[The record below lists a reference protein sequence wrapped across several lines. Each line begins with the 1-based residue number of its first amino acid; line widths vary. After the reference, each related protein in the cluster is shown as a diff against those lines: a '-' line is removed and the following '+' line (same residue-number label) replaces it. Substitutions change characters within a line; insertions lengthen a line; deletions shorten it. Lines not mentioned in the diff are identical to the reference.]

1 MLFIGILGAI
11 DKVRYKNMGKNKR
24 VYSGSTTS
32 TTELGEKPAKNE
44 KGIGKFTNSDGS
56 DRGNVLKRK
65 EHTNVMKKEMAK
77 SKKTKT
83 WPLSGNS
90 WTSHINQEEKK

>member
-1 MLFIGILGAI
+1 MAVQLPQLNWE
-11 DKVRYKNMGKNKR
+11 K
-24 VYSGSTTS
+24 
-32 TTELGEKPAKNE
+32 KPAKNE

-77 SKKTKT
+77 
-83 WPLSGNS
+83 
-90 WTSHINQEEKK
+90 

>member
-1 MLFIGILGAI
+1 MQHTYNQCCSQESWEQSI
-11 DKVRYKNMGKNKR
+11 KYRYKNMGKSKR
-24 VYSGSTTS
+24 VYIGSTTS

-77 SKKTKT
+77 
-83 WPLSGNS
+83 
-90 WTSHINQEEKK
+90 